1 MSVGGARLS
10 EVDYTADLAWLTPER
25 LRGGFFQDWPAPW
38 SPERHLAHLRGAE
51 AVELAV
57 DPATGDVVG
66 FVSAIG
72 DSGNVAF
79 ISLLEV
85 LPAWRGRGIGH
96 ELMRRML
103 GRLRDRYSI
112 DLGCDEGL
120 VPFYEGL
127 GLTPSRSMVWRNRP
141 NTM

>member
-1 MSVGGARLS
+1 MTDDLGPGGVVFSTDVAGLS
-10 EVDYTADLAWLTPER
+10 LEQ
-25 LRGGFFQDWPAPW
+25 LRGGYFEDWAAPW
-38 SPERHLAHLRGAE
+38 PPERHLAHLRGAE
-51 AVELAV
+51 AVELAI
-57 DPATGDVVG
+57 DPATGEVVG

-72 DSGNVAF
+72 DGGNVAF

-85 LPAWRGRGIGH
+85 LPAWRGQGVGG

-103 GRLRDRYSI
+103 ARLGDRYAI

-120 VPFYEGL
+120 VPFYEGF
-127 GLTPSRSMVWRNRP
+127 GLTPGRSMVWRNRA